1 MILRAALE
9 AAPVFGE
16 PWRIVQLPF
25 QWSEDGNRDW
35 EESVRELYRKGIGT
49 VAFAHVADH
58 QVRGE
63 SLVGQ
68 EREFAVRCSC

>member
-1 MILRAALE
+1 
-9 AAPVFGE
+9 
-16 PWRIVQLPF
+16 
-25 QWSEDGNRDW
+25 
-35 EESVRELYRKGIGT
+35 
-49 VAFAHVADH
+49 VADH

>member
-25 QWSEDGNRDW
+25 QWSEDGTRDW
-35 EESVRELYRKGIGT
+35 EESGRELYRKGLGT
-49 VAFAHVADH
+49 VAAHVADH